1 MESGTEKNKEKND
14 FAVFFFRKII
24 IVMGKCPV
32 SGPDRNN
39 LSKLKKGKM
48 NMKKKLSLLIAAA
61 GAAVLFAGCS
71 TVQCAGSKE
80 LNGQAITASGTSVAH
95 VSGYASGLYLLSIPL
110 IVGSAETPD
119 STAFGEDSVNVTAVT
134 KMVTKKSKDLKANRT
149 VDLVSMTGSTNIPI
163 PIPFLFYWKT
173 ATVSGNAV
181 K

>member
-1 MESGTEKNKEKND
+1 MEKNKEKND

>member
-1 MESGTEKNKEKND
+1 
-14 FAVFFFRKII
+14 
-24 IVMGKCPV
+24 
-32 SGPDRNN
+32 
-39 LSKLKKGKM
+39 
-48 NMKKKLSLLIAAA
+48 MKKRIALLLGMA
-61 GAAVLFAGCS
+61 GAVMLFAGCS
-71 TVQCAGSKE
+71 SLQSAGAQSF
-80 LNGQAITASGTSVAH
+80 NGQQITASGTGVAH

>member
-61 GAAVLFAGCS
+61 GAAVLFTGCS

>member
-1 MESGTEKNKEKND
+1 MSSKAT
-14 FAVFFFRKII
+14 FT
-24 IVMGKCPV
+24 
-32 SGPDRNN
+32 
-39 LSKLKKGKM
+39 SKLGV
-48 NMKKKLSLLIAAA
+48 IAATVGSAVGLGTIWRFPNEVQANGGSIFLVAYLISVVLMGIPVMLA
-61 GAAVLFAGCS
+61 GFQWPKPMPEGME
-71 TVQCAGSKE
+71 E
-80 LNGQAITASGTSVAH
+80 LANYQAITASGTSVAH

>member
-1 MESGTEKNKEKND
+1 MESGMEKNKEKND